1 MRVRSVSGLT
11 QIEDDARQEQ
21 RLLAELAHNTLRDPA
36 LYSNTKFRST
46 TAILAIHF
54 LRTAPAGAR
63 RWNIDLI
70 DRNFRARADE
80 AQLRPIALG
89 E

>member
-63 RWNIDLI
+63 RWNIEII
-70 DRNFRARADE
+70 DVTFEPGRTKHN
-80 AQLRPIALG
+80 
-89 E
+89 